1 MFIFMII
8 WKNELLEIF
17 PFSKYFLKL
26 KIHILQKMHF
36 YKKYGTRLDLWE
48 SF

>member
-26 KIHILQKMHF
+26 KMQKMHF